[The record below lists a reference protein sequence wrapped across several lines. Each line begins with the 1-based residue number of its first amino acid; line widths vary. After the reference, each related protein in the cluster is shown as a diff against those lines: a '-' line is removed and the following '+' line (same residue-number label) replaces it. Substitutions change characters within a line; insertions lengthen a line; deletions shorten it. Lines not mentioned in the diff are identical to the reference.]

1 VRGSRSLDC
10 SHCRAVRLLH
20 PRLLPALRCL
30 YFTSPALPPTASTAA
45 AACYRA
51 PANPPPRPL
60 PSLIHLARTV
70 ALGCPHPIQ
79 PSRTTLP
86 TSTQTQNSRPPI
98 PPLPTATRNLH
109 PGHSSTRGTPRAT
122 SCALGNL
129 LRTSC
134 GTCSRPRGRSRLGRS
149 GPQCAEQTEYQSLD
163 EALSYPPS
171 APKQT
176 LLLDRQRKDAV
187 LNGPRTSRRMRTV
200 STVSRPTSSKPNA
213 SCQLL
218 PCMLLPRRLLLL
230 LSKRRAL
237 QLYLTHS
244 IC

>member
-163 EALSYPPS
+163 EALSYPPT
-171 APKQT
+171 APKQCA
-176 LLLDRQRKDAV
+176 QSQQSV
-187 LNGPRTSRRMRTV
+187 GPPPPNPMPPVNCYPACCCRAAYCCFF
-200 STVSRPTSSKPNA
+200 PNA
-213 SCQLL
+213 EPCNSTL
-218 PCMLLPRRLLLL
+218 PTPY
-230 LSKRRAL
+230 AN
-237 QLYLTHS
+237 
-244 IC
+244 